1 MSTVRALLEEQLPR
15 ARSDVA
21 KDENLL
27 AGLVG
32 KRNYSSPGTA
42 LTGKEEK
49 LLTKENDHRT

>member
-32 KRNYSSPGTA
+32 KRNIVAQGRR
-42 LTGKEEK
+42 LREK
-49 LLTKENDHRT
+49 NKKC